1 MWAPGPAWVPP
12 RGWLVPK
19 PAAQLPRRWVCS
31 RGSRPAA
38 QGAPRTPPLLR
49 AIGGFRLI
57 LRSSP
62 SPSFLYLLKKKK
74 ITSRMNFVRPLKPFV
89 DGDGARRV
97 TGGRKVGLGIRICKT
112 GGRPPRAR
120 GHHGPAL
127 PSRLGRGRAAAPGLS
142 SRLESGRKSAQHP
155 NKHAEGG
162 KMRLVP
168 PGCGG
173 REALSHPTQQSVLL
187 PTDLDAS
194 RVPSPQTH
202 ATEAAW
208 LSGC

>member
-1 MWAPGPAWVPP
+1 MSPQPEPPPPASRALGASPPRPRFCPLGSSVSDRQALRFRTSVPLLQNPLLGSPLPPVFPPFKAPRKRLLRAASSNLCGDAPSSEPLKSRVLSLTTEREQSCAGRRVWAPGPAWVPP

-57 LRSSP
+57 LRRSP

-89 DGDGARRV
+89 DGDGA
-97 TGGRKVGLGIRICKT
+97 
-112 GGRPPRAR
+112 
-120 GHHGPAL
+120 
-127 PSRLGRGRAAAPGLS
+127 
-142 SRLESGRKSAQHP
+142 
-155 NKHAEGG
+155 
-162 KMRLVP
+162 
-168 PGCGG
+168 
-173 REALSHPTQQSVLL
+173 
-187 PTDLDAS
+187 
-194 RVPSPQTH
+194 
-202 ATEAAW
+202 
-208 LSGC
+208 

>member
-127 PSRLGRGRAAAPGLS
+127 ASRLGRGRDALGGVGQQPLASPRGWSPAGSQLS
-142 SRLESGRKSAQHP
+142 IPTNMQREEKCASCPRDAG
-155 NKHAEGG
+155 
-162 KMRLVP
+162 
-168 PGCGG
+168 GG
-173 REALSHPTQQSVLL
+173 RL
-187 PTDLDAS
+187 
-194 RVPSPQTH
+194 
-202 ATEAAW
+202 
-208 LSGC
+208 

>member
-1 MWAPGPAWVPP
+1 M
-12 RGWLVPK
+12 
-19 PAAQLPRRWVCS
+19 
-31 RGSRPAA
+31 GSRASLGSPKRLAGPQTSSSAPTPLGLLTRFAPCCPGRTSHAPSAA
-38 QGAPRTPPLLR
+38 RHRRLPSYPPQFPL
-49 AIGGFRLI
+49 ALI
-57 LRSSP
+57 SL
-62 SPSFLYLLKKKK
+62 FIKKKK

-127 PSRLGRGRAAAPGLS
+127 PSRLGRGQAAAPDLS